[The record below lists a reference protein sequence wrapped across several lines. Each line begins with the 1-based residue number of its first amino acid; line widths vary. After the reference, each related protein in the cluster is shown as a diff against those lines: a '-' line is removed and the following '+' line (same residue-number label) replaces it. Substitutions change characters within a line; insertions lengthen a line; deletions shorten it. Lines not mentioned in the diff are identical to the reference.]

1 MNLNVAKILIS
12 RTDNIGD
19 VILTLPMAGLIKE
32 KFPQAKIYF
41 IAKNY
46 TKDVVAT
53 CQHMDEFI
61 NYSKLETHSETEQ
74 VEYIKSLGLD
84 LVIHVYPN
92 QRFAKACA
100 KAKVRYRLGTMNRW
114 WHLFYCNI
122 LPRVARKRSKL
133 HEAELNFALIKRFI
147 KNPYA
152 LSDIHKLYGFK
163 KPALLENVKNFVS
176 PDKFNIILHPLSF
189 GSAREWGQAN
199 FKAFIEKL
207 LESGRYNVILTG
219 TQKEADQFKDT
230 LLTPFKDKIQDTTG
244 KLTLEELVSLIS
256 HADGIVA
263 ASTGPL
269 HIGAMAGIN
278 ALGLFIAKPPMHPGR
293 WKALGPRAEYMVHA
307 ANDFSLDSI
316 LRIKPDRVI
325 KVVESWKK
333 INEKT

>member
-1 MNLNVAKILIS
+1 MNLNNTKILIS

-32 KFPQAKIYF
+32 KFPHAKIYF
-41 IAKNY
+41 IAKSY

-53 CQHMDEFI
+53 CSHVDEFI
-61 NYSKLETHSETEQ
+61 NYSKLEVHSESEQ

-92 QRFAKACA
+92 QRLAKVCA
-100 KAKVRYRLGTMNRW
+100 KAKVRYRLGTINRW

-133 HEAELNFALIKRFI
+133 HEAELNFALIKRFLG
-147 KNPYA
+147 NDHE
-152 LSDIHKLYGFK
+152 LSEIHKLYGFK
-163 KPALLENVKNFVS
+163 KPALLDSVKSFVS
-176 PDKFNIILHPLSF
+176 ADKFNIILHPLSF

-199 FKAFIEKL
+199 FKLFIEKL
-207 LESGRYNVILTG
+207 LESGRYNVIITG
-219 TQKEADQFKDT
+219 TQKEADQFKDN
-230 LLTPFKDKIQDTTG
+230 LLTPFQGRIQDTTG
-244 KLTLEELVSLIS
+244 KFTLEELVSLIS

-293 WKALGPRAEYMVHA
+293 WKALGERAEFMIHA
-307 ANDFSLDSI
+307 TNDFSLDSI
-316 LRIKPDRVI
+316 LRIKPERVM
-325 KVVESWKK
+325 KVVESWNKV
-333 INEKT
+333 NS